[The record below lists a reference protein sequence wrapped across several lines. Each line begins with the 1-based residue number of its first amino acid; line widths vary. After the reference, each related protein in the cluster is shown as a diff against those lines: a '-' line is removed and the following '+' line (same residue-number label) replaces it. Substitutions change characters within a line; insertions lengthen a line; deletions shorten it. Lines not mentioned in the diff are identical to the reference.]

1 MLRSLV
7 GSEMC
12 IRDSNLP
19 MTEENK
25 TDKKKC
31 GGKSKAMFAYGIIQ
45 LGSSVVSAVALAAI
59 ALSFCSLKQES
70 KVFNECVEEVQAA
83 GKISSDAV
91 HFCNGGK

>member
-1 MLRSLV
+1 
-7 GSEMC
+7 
-12 IRDSNLP
+12 

-59 ALSFCSLKQES
+59 AFGFCSVKQES
-70 KVFNECVEEVQAA
+70 KVFNECVEEVEAS
-83 GKISSDAV
+83 GKTSSDAV
-91 HFCNGGK
+91 RFCNGGGE

>member
-1 MLRSLV
+1 
-7 GSEMC
+7 
-12 IRDSNLP
+12 

-31 GGKSKAMFAYGIIQ
+31 SGKGKAMFAYGIIQ

-70 KVFNECVEEVQAA
+70 KLFNECVEEIEAT
-83 GKISSDAV
+83 GKSSSNAV
-91 HFCNGGK
+91 RFCNGGK

>member
-1 MLRSLV
+1 
-7 GSEMC
+7 
-12 IRDSNLP
+12 

-31 GGKSKAMFAYGIIQ
+31 TGKGKAMFAYGIIQ
-45 LGSSVVSAVALAAI
+45 LGSNVISAVALVAI

-70 KVFNECVEEVQAA
+70 KVFNECVEEIQAT
-83 GKISSDAV
+83 GKSSSDAV